1 MVGGAPGNAATAA
14 ASSSQVCDL
23 RDFAAQ
29 FPKDAEELFEAG
41 LHGEH
46 QRIMRAIVRPVRGAI
61 MLQIWLCD
69 SQNCRAVRVY
79 DDSCEYGADHAREG
93 AGGGKRRCP
102 RRQ

>member
-1 MVGGAPGNAATAA
+1 MQAACGNGGAAAGSNAGTAA
-14 ASSSQVCDL
+14 ASTSQVCDL

-61 MLQIWLCD
+61 YVANQG
-69 SQNCRAVRVY
+69 
-79 DDSCEYGADHAREG
+79 SCS
-93 AGGGKRRCP
+93 
-102 RRQ
+102 